1 MRKLFTLIAAIF
13 VAFAVNAAT
22 VQVAPGNNGI
32 KNAVLAATAGDVIE
46 LSSGIYYEEGN
57 FDFNK
62 SLTIMAA
69 EGVVNV
75 GGGGCSLRRVNSV
88 NSTSS
93 QGTTLS
99 RRL

>member
-13 VAFAVNAAT
+13 VACAVNAAT
-22 VQVAPGNNGI
+22 VQVAPGTNGI

-69 EGVVNV
+69 EGA
-75 GGGGCSLRRVNSV
+75 L
-88 NSTSS
+88 
-93 QGTTLS
+93 L
-99 RRL
+99 